1 MMTKEIEA
9 YYLQKR
15 EETGIRT
22 LHWRRFNFKSKE
34 EVDKHFESA
43 KSAFEKYFNEEDED
57 MEQQKCKNSMGM
69 KTFK

>member
-9 YYLQKR
+9 YYLQKS

-34 EVDKHFESA
+34 DVDKHVESA
-43 KSAFEKYFNEEDED
+43 KSAFKKYLNKKDNEK
-57 MEQQKCKNSMGM
+57 KGKA
-69 KTFK
+69 

>member
-15 EETGIRT
+15 EEAGIRT

-43 KSAFEKYFNEEDED
+43 KSAFKKYLNKKDNEK
-57 MEQQKCKNSMGM
+57 KGKA
-69 KTFK
+69 